1 MILDELILHNFGV
14 YRGRQRFDLSVTVDR
29 PIVLIG
35 GLNGN
40 GKSTFVDALHLG
52 FFGKM
57 ARCSGR
63 NGLGYKEFLRRSI
76 NRSVNPADGAAIEIA
91 FRQTSG
97 AEQSTYHL
105 HRSWYAKGNSLRERF
120 FVLKDGQK
128 DGVLTGQWQEYIEEI
143 FPARVAP
150 LFFFDGEKIE
160 EFADPKT
167 SCKILS
173 SAIHALLGLDIVER
187 LNRDLEVLESRK
199 KSLRVAGRNRVK
211 VDEENTKI
219 REAEDRLSSLREHRA
234 GINTKLARARK
245 HFAEAQRDFSVHGG
259 DVYNRREELRERRGG
274 KSAQVVELEKQLRK
288 VAADILPLTL
298 VSDLLDNV
306 VRQDEQEKD
315 SERAD
320 AVLSVIEGRDKSL
333 VGLLKEAQVGS
344 ETIGRVN
351 TFLLSERQAFQKT
364 AAANRYINLTN
375 VGRLELKQLVENAI
389 TASKQEALELLSA
402 FEVARSELDVVDRQ
416 LASVPAAETVR
427 ELAIAVDAAEVA
439 CSELVDKLNA
449 VDRDIE
455 VGERQ
460 LADKQS
466 VLTKLLEG
474 RIRKILE
481 QEDVERVLVHSSRV
495 RETLGLFR
503 RKVVQHHLARLEQ
516 LILES
521 LSKLMRKN
529 PLIVEVSIDP
539 ITFSIS
545 LRDDARRAL
554 APEQL
559 SAGERQLFALAL
571 LWALGKATGRPAPTV
586 IDTPLGRLDSV
597 HRHNLVER
605 YFPEASHQVIL
616 LSTDKE
622 IDSPALESLGPKLNR
637 RYRIEYDPATGG
649 SAIKN
654 GYFFEGA
661 A

>member
-1 MILDELILHNFGV
+1 MILDELILHNFGI

-57 ARCSGR
+57 ARCSAR

-76 NRSVNPADGAAIEIA
+76 NRSVNPTDGAAIEIA

-97 AEQSTYHL
+97 AEQSTYYL
-105 HRSWYAKGNSLRERF
+105 HRSWYATGTSLRERF
-120 FVLKDGQK
+120 YVLKDGQE
-128 DGVLTGQWQEYIEEI
+128 DGVLTGQWQEYLEEI

-187 LNRDLEVLESRK
+187 LNRDLEVLERRK
-199 KSLRVAGRNRVK
+199 KTLRLADQNRVK
-211 VDEENTKI
+211 VDEENIKI
-219 REAEDRLSSLREHRA
+219 REAQDWLASLRERRA
-234 GINTKLARARK
+234 GINTKLARAQK
-245 HFAEAQRDFSVHGG
+245 QLEEAHQNFSVHGG
-259 DVYNRREELRERRGG
+259 DVYNRREELREGRGG
-274 KSAQVVELEKQLRK
+274 KAAQVVELEKQLRK

-298 VSDLLDNV
+298 VGGLLDDL

-315 SERAD
+315 GERAD
-320 AVLSVIEGRDKSL
+320 AVLSVVEGRDSTL
-333 VGLLKEAQVGS
+333 VGLLEEAKVGK

-351 TFLLSERQAFQKT
+351 RFLRTERESFQES

-375 VGRLELKQLVENAI
+375 QGRLELIQLVENEI
-389 TASKQEALELLSA
+389 TASKQETLELLSA
-402 FEVARSELDVVDRQ
+402 FEVARSDLDVIDRQ
-416 LASVPAAETVR
+416 LESVPAAETVR
-427 ELAIAVDAAEVA
+427 ELAIAVDTAEAA
-439 CSELVDKLNA
+439 CSEMVDKLYS
-449 VDRDIE
+449 VDQDIE
-455 VGERQ
+455 VGERK
-460 LADKQS
+460 LAESQS

-474 RIRKILE
+474 RISKILE
-481 QEDVERVLVHSSRV
+481 QEDVERLLVHSSRV
-495 RETLGLFR
+495 RETLDRFR
-503 RKVVQHHLARLEQ
+503 RKVVQHHITRLEQ

-521 LSKLMRKN
+521 LYKLMRKDL
-529 PLIVEVSIDP
+529 LIMEVKIDP
-539 ITFSIS
+539 STFSVS
-545 LRDDARRAL
+545 LRDNAL
-554 APEQL
+554 QSLEPEQL

-597 HRHNLVER
+597 HRHNLIER

-622 IDSPALESLGPKLNR
+622 IDATALELLGPKLNR
-637 RYRIEYDPATGG
+637 RYRIEYDAAIGG
-649 SAIKN
+649 SAIIN
-654 GYFFEGA
+654 GYFFEETA
-661 A
+661 